1 MGELWSGDDGWARLG
16 QPGLSWMCGMIGP
29 DGAAWPGLLGRH
41 LLYAIGDRSCSVG
54 LELGGVGGRVTW
66 QGGHGE

>member
-1 MGELWSGDDGWARLG
+1 MGELWSGDGGCGRLG
-16 QPGLSWMCGMIGP
+16 QPGLSWMCDMIGP
-29 DGAAWPGLLGRH
+29 GGAVWLGLLGRH
-41 LLYAIGDRSCSVG
+41 LLYATGDRSCRVG